1 MLTSRFLR
9 NRCGAELTRAER
21 MALEN
26 AITDIL
32 DIPARTT
39 LIRAHEPV
47 HVSTL
52 LVEGFT
58 SRYIDDRKGLRQLVG
73 LHVPGDFVDLHSLPM
88 TTLDHNIATL
98 TASKVAIIPH
108 AQLRRLIAQDR
119 ELGLKLWFSTL
130 VDASLH
136 RAWLFRVGRLDAVGR
151 VAHFLC
157 EVNARLEAVDLS
169 DGHSFTFGITQADLA
184 EACGLTSVHTN
195 RVIRQL
201 REAGLCTV
209 RAPIVEILDR
219 PALERR
225 GNFDPYYLYLE
236 EKSGARPLRAKAVR

>member
-1 MLTSRFLR
+1 MS
-9 NRCGAELTRAER
+9 
-21 MALEN
+21 LEN
-26 AITDIL
+26 AFAEVL
-32 DIPARTT
+32 DVPARTT
-39 LIRAHEPV
+39 LIRAREPV

-52 LVEGFT
+52 LVEGFM

-88 TTLDHNIATL
+88 LTLDHNIATL
-98 TASKVAIIPH
+98 TAAKVAIVPH
-108 AQLRRLIAQDR
+108 TELRRLIEEDR

-130 VDASLH
+130 IDASLH

-151 VAHFLC
+151 VAHFLS

-169 DGHSFTFGITQADLA
+169 DGHSFTLGITQADLA

-195 RVIRQL
+195 RVMRQL
-201 REAGLCTV
+201 REMELCTM

-236 EKSGARPLRAKAVR
+236 EKSGAESRLAEATR